1 MKKTI
6 CTLSILLGVL
16 VSAQKKVD
24 VKVSYGTA
32 SLYGISESITAGVV
46 DAFFVLVPGNK
57 IVTYES
63 TGVLA
68 VDVMLQSNDS
78 RWKYGLGY
86 SRETV
91 KDRNLKLEGN
101 FNTLLAQGS
110 YTWLST
116 ASKVKMYSGAG
127 VGVSFLSFKE
137 STKDESRTIFA
148 FNVSPVGISY
158 GEKFG
163 VFLETNVGTKGL
175 LQGGVSYTF

>member
-6 CTLSILLGVL
+6 YTLAILFSGLI
-16 VSAQKKVD
+16 SAQKNVE

-32 SLYGISESITAGVV
+32 SLYGISESITAN
-46 DAFFVLVPGNK
+46 AFNAINILGPGNK

-63 TGVLA
+63 AGVFAIDL
-68 VDVMLQSNDS
+68 MLQNPDS

-86 SRETV
+86 NLETV
-91 KDRNLKLEGN
+91 KDSNLKFEGN

-116 ASKVKMYSGAG
+116 ASKLKLYSGAG
-127 VGVSFLSFKE
+127 LGATFLSFKE
-137 STKDESRTIFA
+137 GAQDESSTIFA
-148 FNVSPVGISY
+148 FNVSPIGVSY

-163 VFLETNVGTKGL
+163 VFLETNFGTKGL